1 MYIASCNYRC
11 VNCSL
16 ECTHRLCQTLT
27 TSEGGKLATPK
38 ATTTLQSV
46 LAKRLTD
53 WRMQAAPRISRSDAA
68 QAVGVTPHTVRR
80 WEIGESNPPRTTIE
94 KLLDLYGATAEEI
107 TGFLAEVEQAKQPS
121 WWASYP
127 AEVLPRNLHRFL
139 SLESAATVIRAFEP
153 YLVPALL
160 RTEDYARAALSA
172 CHPGI
177 GADLL
182 DRHIDL
188 LQERQRRILGT
199 RPGTPEAA
207 GTTRPI
213 LWVVLDESALRR
225 SVGGPQVMHQQ
236 IEHLLAMAKQPEIKI
251 QIVPQHL
258 GAYPGTEAGPFHL
271 FRFAEPEL
279 PDIVYRSSFDG
290 GEYLHQKTSRHLQGF
305 DTMCAVY
312 AAPIRDTPAILGEIA
327 RETLPR

>member
-1 MYIASCNYRC
+1 M
-11 VNCSL
+11 
-16 ECTHRLCQTLT
+16 
-27 TSEGGKLATPK
+27 ATPK

-177 GADLL
+177 GTDLL

-236 IEHLLAMAKQPEIKI
+236 IEHLQAMAQQPEIKI